1 MATYTE
7 ETQKALVASKAAAA
21 IIKALDPL
29 SIRSKQRILNYFYD
43 LVQDPA
49 EECTFAQLEILNEVA
64 THLGI
69 KHQ

>member
-1 MATYTE
+1 MATHTE
-7 ETQKALVASKAAAA
+7 ETKKALAASEAASK

-29 SIRSKQRILNYFYD
+29 SIRSKRRILNYFYD
-43 LVQDPA
+43 VVQDPA